1 MDNKAQLKINLLKK
15 KDHRSLDTFIRW
27 AITGGRFLVI
37 LTETIALGAFLY
49 RFNLDRQIVDFSDKI
64 KAQSVIIESS
74 KPDEDKYR
82 LLLKKL
88 KSASTIDQTSSIAPI
103 LFTKIAELTQSPIRF
118 ASIQMSEEK
127 INITVSSPDV
137 ATLKIYVTSLQN
149 LKELSN
155 VSIDR
160 IDNKTE
166 TADID
171 AAISAEVSI
180 PNPGGAEGI
189 PPDQKK

>member
-15 KDHRSLDTFIRW
+15 KSHRSMETFVKW

-64 KAQSVIIESS
+64 KAQSVIIETSET
-74 KPDEDKYR
+74 DEAKYR
-82 LLLKKL
+82 LLIKKL
-88 KSASTIDQTSSIAPI
+88 KSASTIDETSTIAPT
-103 LFTKIAELTQSPIRF
+103 LFSKIVGLTQSPITF
-118 ASIQMSEEK
+118 TNIQMSEK
-127 INITVSSPDV
+127 KVNITVSSPDV

-149 LKELSN
+149 LKELSD

-160 IDNKTE
+160 IDNKTD

-171 AAISAEVSI
+171 AAISALISI
-180 PNPGGAEGI
+180 PETGGAEAV
-189 PPDQKK
+189 PPDRKK